1 MNLRAIPIIPSLL
14 VAVAIAVMIMLGFWQ
29 LERADEKDA
38 LVERYKAIVSQNEV
52 VPFPR
57 TAADIDNALYKRS
70 EVICAKVLS
79 TRSTAARDPKGTSGL
94 AQVALCELA
103 GGGQAEIMLG
113 WTARPF
119 ESMWEGGKVTGF
131 VAPAKEGARLVAS
144 PPTFG
149 LQQLSAPDPR
159 DLPNNHLAYAGQ
171 WFFFALTAL
180 IMYIFVLRGRAKD
193 S

>member
-1 MNLRAIPIIPSLL
+1 MKLRSLPIMPTII
-14 VAVAIAVMIMLGFWQ
+14 VAAAIAIMIALGFWQ
-29 LERADEKDA
+29 MSRADEKDA
-38 LVERYKAIVSQNEV
+38 MVERFLAVREQNEV

-57 TAADIDNALYKRS
+57 VEADIDAALYRRS
-70 EVICAKVLS
+70 QVDCTQVLS
-79 TRSTAARDPKGTSGL
+79 TRSTAARDPNGTSGL
-94 AQVALCELA
+94 AQVALCKLA

-119 ESMWEGGKVTGF
+119 DSLWEGGPVTGY
-131 VAPAKEGARLVAS
+131 VAPSKEGPRLVAS

-149 LQQLSAPDPR
+149 LQQLAPPDPR

-180 IMYIFVLRGRAKD
+180 IMYIFVLRGRAKG

>member
-1 MNLRAIPIIPSLL
+1 MKPRSIPIVPTII
-14 VAVAIAVMIMLGFWQ
+14 VGIAIAIMIALGFWQ
-29 LERADEKDA
+29 MSRADEKDA
-38 LVERYKAIVSQNEV
+38 MVESFLAVREQQTV

-57 TAADIDNALYKRS
+57 KAEDVDAALYRRS
-70 EVICAKVLS
+70 EVECTQVLS
-79 TRSTAARDPKGTSGL
+79 TRSTAARDPNGTSGL
-94 AQVALCELA
+94 AQVALCNLA

-119 ESMWEGGKVTGF
+119 DSLWEGGVVTGY
-131 VAPAKEGARLVAS
+131 VAPSKEGPRLVAS

-149 LQQLSAPDPR
+149 LQQLAPPDPR
-159 DLPNNHLAYAGQ
+159 DLPNNHMAYAGQ

-180 IMYIFVLRGRAKD
+180 IMYIFVLRGRTKD